1 MVRPAHG
8 LAWFD
13 RDPAPGAP
21 VVDGDVGRFGDFT
34 FAPADV
40 EEAMR
45 RFAVAS
51 PAPLLKIARTLDDGD
66 RRLELSELLAAGREA
81 TAYLQKGY
89 HVGPAA
95 LAEVMRAARRPEESL
110 LLRTARRFDDGDR
123 VLQTS
128 ELERAAKL
136 MSSVVGAND
145 VAAIYERTRALPAE
159 VSTIGVVSDATRSR
173 EILAARFGTTNGQP
187 PEMRVVITGG
197 VHGDEPSGAG
207 AAMMFAEWLATEP
220 KIRERVEFVVI
231 PMVNPRGLE
240 DGTRRTPEGDDV
252 NRSLGEDP
260 EKPTEEG
267 RIVSRYLKANTF
279 DLGIDLHSGSSRRNG
294 FWLMHR
300 GAQELLA
307 PVMRAFDV
315 EWPVLSGDVRPYIAQ
330 RPGVLVSENTGTMK
344 DEFVRFGA
352 RWGVT
357 VEAPKSLSYLD
368 RVFGEFE
375 LVQRI
380 VGAALGR
387 PSPVA

>member
-1 MVRPAHG
+1 MVRPASS

-13 RDPAPGAP
+13 RDPAVGAP
-21 VVDGDVGRFGDFT
+21 VVDGDAGRFGDFA
-34 FAPADV
+34 FSRRDV
-40 EEAMR
+40 EDAMR

-51 PAPLLKIARTLDDGD
+51 PRSLLEIAQTLDDGD
-66 RRLELSELLAAGREA
+66 RRLELSELLAAGRVA
-81 TAYLQKGY
+81 TADARKGY
-89 HVGPAA
+89 QVGPAA
-95 LAEVMRAARRPEESL
+95 LAEVMRAQRRPEESL
-110 LLRTARRFDDGDR
+110 LIRAARRFDDGDKI
-123 VLQTS
+123 LQKP

-136 MSSVVGAND
+136 MSSVVGPND
-145 VAAIYERTRALPAE
+145 VPGIYARTRALPAE
-159 VSTIGVVSDATRSR
+159 VSTIGVVQDATRSR
-173 EILAARFGTTNGQP
+173 EILAARFPTIGGRP

-197 VHGDEPSGAG
+197 VHGDEPCGAG
-207 AAMMFAEWLATEP
+207 AAMMFAEWLATNP

-240 DGTRRTPEGDDV
+240 DGTRRTPEDDDV
-252 NRSLGEDP
+252 NRSLGENP

-267 RIVSRYLKANTF
+267 RIMSRYLAANAF

-300 GAQELLA
+300 GAEALLA
-307 PVMRAFDV
+307 PVMRSFDV

-330 RPGVLVSENTGTMK
+330 RPGILVSQNSGTMK

-352 RWGVT
+352 QWGVT
-357 VEAPKSLSYLD
+357 VEAPKSISYLD

-387 PSPVA
+387 RGAMV